1 MNIITFETGELKE
14 EKTSAWLA
22 GFLKFAQSIEVF
34 EILEQV
40 KVKMKEVDYTV
51 HQKIITLLLSI
62 VIGCR
67 YTSDI
72 NEKLVPDTVAANILN
87 MFRFPDQSQI
97 NELIRRIDNKGIEQ
111 IKNVHHQLFM
121 QNAQCLSSTGFV
133 VVDIDQSGLI
143 ANGKTY
149 EFAQKGYFCKKKNQK
164 GYQLSAAF
172 CGGKSSETISMYLD
186 SGNNHC
192 SARFDDLI
200 NDILIKLSDIRK
212 DNRLILRMDSG
223 YGSDDNLIN
232 IKNKIW
238 FVGKAYSTIRAATIA
253 KSIGEQE
260 WNEVNQ
266 RVDICELTNAGTD
279 MLRYILV
286 RTMTRKGTFEYA
298 MLVSNIPSDKMS
310 ALEMFHFYNERQT
323 IEAFFKL
330 CKNIYH
336 IKNLRTRKFEG
347 IQAFLWMVFITHNL
361 LSWFKSTMLSDTK
374 LEGIGTKTLV
384 EKLGSIVAEV
394 RKVGDTIR
402 VILPQI
408 SVLVRK
414 FAECMQP
421 KYKQL
426 SLFSTS

>member
-1 MNIITFETGELKE
+1 MKNITFDTGEFEE

-22 GFLKFAQSIEVF
+22 GFLKFAQTIEVF
-34 EILEQV
+34 ELLEQV
-40 KVKMKEVDYTV
+40 KVKMKEIDYTV
-51 HQKIITLLLSI
+51 HQKMITLLLSI

-72 NEKLVPDTVAANILN
+72 NEKLVPDTVAANILD
-87 MFRFPDQSQI
+87 MGRFPDQSQI
-97 NELIRRIDNKGIEQ
+97 NELIRRIDSNGIKQ
-111 IKNVHHQLFM
+111 LKNVHHQLFM

-149 EFAQKGYFCKKKNQK
+149 ELAQKGYFCKKKNQK

-172 CGGKSSETISMYLD
+172 CGDKSETISMYLD

-192 SARFDDLI
+192 SARFGNLV
-200 NDILIKLSDIRK
+200 NDILVKFSDIKK
-212 DNRLILRMDSG
+212 DNRLILRVDSG
-223 YGSDDNLIN
+223 YGSDDNLIT
-232 IKNKIW
+232 IKNKIL
-238 FVGKAYSTIRAATIA
+238 FVAKAYSTVRATNIA
-253 KSIGEQE
+253 KTIGKQD
-260 WNEVNQ
+260 WDEVDEC
-266 RVDICELTNAGTD
+266 VDVYEIPNTD
-279 MLRYILV
+279 GLRYIIV
-286 RTMTRKGTFEYA
+286 RTLTRKGDFEYT
-298 MLVSNIPSDKMS
+298 MLVSNIPLVKMS
-310 ALEMFHFYNERQT
+310 ALEMFHFYNQRQT
-323 IEAFFKL
+323 IEAFFKT
-330 CKNIYH
+330 CKNVYH

-374 LEGIGTKTLV
+374 FEGVGTKTLV

-394 RKVGDTIR
+394 RKTGGTIK

-408 SVLVRK
+408 SVLARK
-414 FAECMQP
+414 FVECMQP
-421 KYKQL
+421 KHKQL